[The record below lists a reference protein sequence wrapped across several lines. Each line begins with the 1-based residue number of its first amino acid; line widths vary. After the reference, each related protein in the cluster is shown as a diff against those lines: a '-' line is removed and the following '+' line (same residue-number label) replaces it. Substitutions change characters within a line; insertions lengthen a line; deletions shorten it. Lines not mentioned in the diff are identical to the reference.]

1 MMKRLVGILA
11 VLLATTFSAL
21 AGQPEGD
28 PQHAERV
35 QQRLEELQDRLSLT
49 SEQAEQVRPVLAG
62 VLQEMKAMRDDYE
75 VENQSRRSRRR
86 MARELRA
93 LRLHADERLKLI
105 LSKAQMEELRTIR
118 KEWRDE
124 ISSAA
129 ALGTR

>member
-1 MMKRLVGILA
+1 MKRLVGILA

-28 PQHAERV
+28 SQHAERV
-35 QQRLEELQDRLSLT
+35 QQRLQELQDRLSLT